1 MPCPRPQDRGCIVAM
16 TPEERRAKD
25 AERKRIARAKAAE
38 ARADAIVAQR
48 TGNAS
53 AAPTTMRDA
62 VDESLRAMKWLV
74 ASDLASQVQARE
86 LARAIDELTH
96 AGEETRALSAHR
108 ALSRV
113 LSDLGGT
120 PQVRL
125 QRELRS
131 RKRAPEPEG
140 NDERTDSTSPP
151 AGIVSEFKRPAK
163 RGS

>member
-1 MPCPRPQDRGCIVAM
+1 M

-38 ARADAIVAQR
+38 KRELERAAQR
-48 TGNAS
+48 TSSSA

-86 LARAIDELTH
+86 LARTIDELTH
-96 AGEETRALSAHR
+96 QGEPTKALSAHR

-131 RKRAPEPEG
+131 LKRPPNPEG
-140 NDERTDSTSPP
+140 DDERTDSTHPP

-163 RGS
+163 RGT